1 MSTLPT
7 ESDLPEKDLG
17 IVETVSDAV
26 AQARLAFDY
35 YQHTPLEFRKKI
47 IAGIRRLLSEHKE
60 ELAKLAVE
68 ETGLGRVADKIA
80 KNTLVI
86 EKTPG
91 LEVRDFGMA
100 ATYAG
105 DNGLTFLGKAPWGV
119 IGAVTPS
126 TNPGATII
134 NNSITML
141 SAGNVVVFNTHPHA
155 KQVSNRAA
163 YLVNCAIRAAGS
175 AHNLIFSVRNP
186 THESSQ
192 QLMQHPDI
200 KLLVVTGGPEVV
212 RAAMAS
218 GKRVIAAGPGNP
230 PVIVDE
236 TADLAQAAADI
247 VTGASFE
254 NNILC
259 IAEKEVL
266 VVASV
271 ADQLKTE
278 MAKHNAVEI
287 SGDALERV
295 LKLVFIEKDGALVVN
310 RKYVG
315 KDATLIAKDA
325 GVPVPAET
333 RLLFCEVNFDHP
345 LVQHEQMMPVLPLV
359 RVADWKQAMDLAIKA
374 EHGCHHTAIMHSE
387 SVDRVFL
394 VSRMLNTAIFVENG
408 PSLAGLGVGGEG
420 YTSMTIAGPT
430 GEGVTAPWTFV
441 KQRRY
446 VLVDESRGLVSSFP
460 HG

>member
-1 MSTLPT
+1 
-7 ESDLPEKDLG
+7 
-17 IVETVSDAV
+17 
-26 AQARLAFDY
+26 
-35 YQHTPLEFRKKI
+35 
-47 IAGIRRLLSEHKE
+47 
-60 ELAKLAVE
+60 
-68 ETGLGRVADKIA
+68 ADKIA

-230 PVIVDE
+230 PVIVDG
-236 TADLAQAAADI
+236 TGNLAKAAADI
-247 VTGASFE
+247 ISGAAFD
-254 NNILC
+254 NNLLC
-259 IAEKEVL
+259 IGEKQVFVLEHIAERFMNEL
-266 VVASV
+266 AS
-271 ADQLKTE
+271 AGAAKLTSSQL
-278 MAKHNAVEI
+278 AKLTA
-287 SGDALERV
+287 SAFTD
-295 LKLVFIEKDGALVVN
+295 
-310 RKYVG
+310 
-315 KDATLIAKDA
+315 AKDA
-325 GVPVPAET
+325 GGCSHPVLNRKLVGADAAVLAQHAGATVTADCPLLFAET
-333 RLLFCEVNFDHP
+333 DADHVFV
-345 LVQHEQMMPVLPLV
+345 LEEQMMPMLPIV
-359 RVADWKQAMDLAIKA
+359 RVKDFNAAVAAAAKS
-374 EHGCHHTAIMHSE
+374 EHGYKHSCVIHSLNVE
-387 SVDRVFL
+387 
-394 VSRMLNTAIFVENG
+394 RMTQMARALDTTLFVKNG
-408 PSLAGLGVGGEG
+408 PSTAGLGLGGEG
-420 YTSMTIAGPT
+420 YLSYSIATTT
-430 GEGVTAPWTFV
+430 GEGITTPETFTRT
-441 KQRRY
+441 RRC
-446 VLVDESRGLVSSFP
+446 VMVDNLRIY
-460 HG
+460 